1 MKFLYESAKFA
12 QENQKQYELY
22 GRIFIHIENPLPN
35 TVSIKQVIKN
45 IEEKLPEHILYDVD
59 SIYVGN
65 FQALNDREVDS
76 IYISGTILIK
86 NNIPNNQELYKTL
99 VHEFAH
105 AVEEA
110 SKDVIY
116 GDGEVADELLRK
128 RKYLF
133 SIIKDDY
140 DIDKKVFFNLNYTE
154 QLDKFFYK
162 EIGYD
167 NMHVLTANLFLS
179 PYGCTSLREYFA
191 NGFEFYFND
200 KQQDVRKISPAVF
213 RKIKDIITNQ
223 PL

>member
-1 MKFLYESAKFA
+1 MRFLYESAKLA

-22 GRIFIHIENPLPN
+22 GRIFLHIENPLSKG
-35 TVSIKQVIKN
+35 VSIKQVIKN

-59 SIYVGN
+59 SIYFGN

-76 IYISGTILIK
+76 IYISGTILVK
-86 NNIPNNQELYKTL
+86 NTIPNNQELYKTL

-116 GDGEVADELLRK
+116 SDGEVADELLRK

-140 DIDKKVFFNLNYTE
+140 PIDKKLFFNLNYTPQMDE
-154 QLDKFFYK
+154 FLYK

-167 NMHVLTANLFLS
+167 NLHVLTANLFLS

-191 NGFEFYFND
+191 NSFEFYFND
-200 KQQDVRKISPAVF
+200 RDQEVKKISPAVY
-213 RKIKDIITNQ
+213 RKIKNILL
-223 PL
+223 PPSF